1 MYIMNNK
8 SARDRFELKGFGAFG
23 IIWVAI
29 GSILGGAALG
39 YLVDHLFGTF
49 PVFLIVLMLCGVFG
63 GFFMAYKAIMKDFE
77 KK

>member
-1 MYIMNNK
+1 MKIMDK
-8 SARDRFELKGFGAFG
+8 ESSRDRFDIKGLGAFG

-39 YLVDHLFGTF
+39 YFVDHIFGTF
-49 PVFLIVLMLCGVFG
+49 PVFLIVLLLGGVFG
-63 GFFMAYKAIMKDFE
+63 GFFRAYKTIMKDFE

>member
-1 MYIMNNK
+1 MDKK
-8 SARDRFELKGFGAFG
+8 SSRDRFELKGLGAFG

-39 YLVDHLFGTF
+39 YLVDHILDTF
-49 PVFLIVLMLCGVFG
+49 PVFLIVLLLCGVFA
-63 GFFMAYKAIMKDFE
+63 GFFRAYKTIMKDFE

>member
-1 MYIMNNK
+1 MYIMNKK
-8 SARDRFELKGFGAFG
+8 SSRDRFELKGFGAFG

-39 YLVDHLFGTF
+39 YPVEHILGTF
-49 PVFLIVLMLCGVFG
+49 PVVLIVLLLSGVFA
-63 GFFMAYKAIMKDFE
+63 GFFRAYKTIMKDFE